1 MDQIDEYEQGERVR
15 AWLRNNGSSLI
26 GGVALGLAC
35 LGGWQWWQGQQENEK
50 VQAASEFRAFNAA
63 MDANEAAKAEAH
75 ATALAQDHPKTV
87 YPALAALRQADAL
100 HDEGKAAE
108 ALAALDAIDPARL
121 DPMLFELAQLRAA
134 RLLLVTGKPEDAL
147 KRLDAL
153 SAPAADEKADDAQAP
168 VAPVS
173 SFPSVAAEIRGD
185 AEMALGRR
193 DQARAAYELALAT
206 LDLAAPTRSIVEMKL
221 TDAGGSPTAQPET

>member
-35 LGGWQWWQGQQENEK
+35 LAGWQWWQGQQANEK
-50 VQAASEFRAFNAA
+50 VQAAIEFRAFNQAL
-63 MDANEAAKAEAH
+63 DADEAAKAEAH
-75 ATALAQDHPKTV
+75 ATALKQEHPETV
-87 YPALAALRQADAL
+87 YPALAALRQAETL
-100 HDEGKAAE
+100 HGQGKDAE
-108 ALAALDAIDPARL
+108 AVALLDAIDPAGL
-121 DPMLFELAQLRAA
+121 DPMLLELAQLRAA
-134 RLLLVTGKPEDAL
+134 RLLLVSGKPEEAL
-147 KRLDAL
+147 KRL
-153 SAPAADEKADDAQAP
+153 APAP
-168 VAPVS
+168 VAEGETPAAS
-173 SFPSVAAEIRGD
+173 AFPSVAAEIRGD

-193 DQARAAYELALAT
+193 DAARAAYEQALAT

>member
-50 VQAASEFRAFNAA
+50 VQAASEFRAFSAA
-63 MDANEAAKAEAH
+63 MDANETAKAEAH
-75 ATALAQDHPKTV
+75 ATALVQDHPKTV

-108 ALAALDAIDPARL
+108 ALAALDAIDPAPL
-121 DPMLFELAQLRAA
+121 DPMLYELAQMRAA
-134 RLLLVTGKPEDAL
+134 RLLLVTGKPEEAL
-147 KRLDAL
+147 KRLDAIT
-153 SAPAADEKADDAQAP
+153 APAADAATQ
-168 VAPVS
+168 VAT
-173 SFPSVAAEIRGD
+173 FPSVAAEIRGD

-193 DQARAAYELALAT
+193 DAARTAYEQALAT

>member
-35 LGGWQWWQGQQENEK
+35 LAGWQWWQGQQANEK
-50 VQAASEFRAFNAA
+50 VQAAIEFRAFNKAL
-63 MDANEAAKAEAH
+63 DADEVAKAEAH
-75 ATALAQDHPKTV
+75 ATALAQDHPDTV
-87 YPALAALRQADAL
+87 YPALAALRR
-100 HDEGKAAE
+100 AE
-108 ALAALDAIDPARL
+108 ALHAEGKDDEAVAVLDTVARDGL

-134 RLLLVTGKPEDAL
+134 RLQLIAGKPAEAL
-147 KRLDAL
+147 ERLAAMTPA
-153 SAPAADEKADDAQAP
+153 APAAEADADADVP
-168 VAPVS
+168 VVA
-173 SFPSVAAEIRGD
+173 FPSVAAEIRGD

-193 DQARAAYELALAT
+193 DAARTAYEQALAT

-221 TDAGGSPTAQPET
+221 TDAGGSPAAQPEI